1 MDVLASTTIFT
12 TATTHHY
19 LHHITIKSTRPSL
32 TSRPSCLPLPGC
44 LCGTL
49 RRGGWPSRWWWP
61 SPPPRATS
69 SLASTF
75 RTGCQA
81 CSWFYG
87 ILQILDII
95 FHPNFECCILVLHP
109 YHFSRMFTPL
119 LIVLPQPPLHLN
131 NYTSPILLNAQM
143 PGKTQTGGPAAW
155 LRPEQIIQSMFVS
168 CYVRVKN

>member
-32 TSRPSCLPLPGC
+32 ISRPSCLPLPGC

-49 RRGGWPSRWWWP
+49 RRGGWLSRWWWP

-81 CSWFYG
+81 CSWLYG

-95 FHPNFECCILVLHP
+95 FHPNFECCIPVLHP
-109 YHFSRMFTPL
+109 YHFFPDVHPFANCPTTTTFTFE
-119 LIVLPQPPLHLN
+119 QLHISNSFKCSDARQNSNWRTCSMATTRTN
-131 NYTSPILLNAQM
+131 NPIH
-143 PGKTQTGGPAAW
+143 
-155 LRPEQIIQSMFVS
+155 
-168 CYVRVKN
+168 VRFMLC